1 MEEPRPHSPQAY
13 SLVLNPRERGDW
25 SGGAG
30 VEWRFL
36 YHKRRNSINVGFFM
50 SASVTERDQSLI
62 FTSLAFLLIENY
74 VAP

>member
-1 MEEPRPHSPQAY
+1 MVQ
-13 SLVLNPRERGDW
+13 
-25 SGGAG
+25 G
-30 VEWRFL
+30 VEGRFL
-36 YHKRRNSINVGFFM
+36 YHKLRNSINVGFFM